1 MFEKLFV
8 KTSDLVFHTIAPY
21 AVERERF
28 LAHCGEEGFSKVA
41 LRRIAGIVVTA
52 ACDLHAHGGLE
63 VDQKRLEAAA
73 GRIEMTRRQA
83 GVRDDAREY
92 RREFLRVT
100 TRWVLFLGRLQPQA
114 PSTRPYAA
122 LLDDFERWMTEER
135 GLSRGTL
142 KGRRWHVGRF
152 LDWLHE
158 RQASVPG
165 LSPRDLDGYL
175 QHLDAQRLSRVS
187 IKIHTDAV
195 RAFIRHA
202 ERRGW
207 CAAGLADTLHGPHIY
222 RDNGLP
228 IGPSW
233 DDVNRVIQDAA
244 SDDPTDVRDRAI
256 LLLLAVYGFR
266 AGEVAALR
274 LDDVDWEHDRLTV
287 RRSKPGRSQVYPLMP
302 VVGQAIIRYLKEA
315 RPRRACRELFLKVRA
330 PIGPMTS
337 KSLYSVVAD
346 RITRLGLHVQR
357 RGPHV
362 LRHACAGHLMARGL
376 SLKEIADHLGHRSLT
391 STRVYAKVDIQGLRE
406 VAAFDL
412 GGLA

>member
-8 KTSDLVFHTIAPY
+8 KTSDLVYHTIAPY

-28 LAHCGEEGFSKVA
+28 LLHCCEEGFSKAA

-52 ACDLHAHGGLE
+52 ACDLHAHGGLDA
-63 VDQKRLEAAA
+63 DQKRLEAAA
-73 GRIEMTRRQA
+73 ARIDVIRRQA
-83 GVRDDAREY
+83 GIRDDAREY

-100 TRWVLFLGRLQPQA
+100 TRWLLFLGRLETEA
-114 PSTRPYAA
+114 PSPRPYAA
-122 LLDDFERWMTEER
+122 LLDDFERWMTDER

-142 KGRRWHVGRF
+142 KNRRWHVGRF
-152 LDWLHE
+152 LEWL
-158 RQASVPG
+158 QARRVPVPG

-175 QHLDAQRLSRVS
+175 QHLREKGLSRVS
-187 IKIHTDAV
+187 IKIHTNAV
-195 RAFIRHA
+195 RAFIRHG

-207 CAAGLADTLHGPHIY
+207 CAAGLADMLRGPHVY
-222 RDNGLP
+222 RDDGLP

-233 DDVNRVIQDAA
+233 EDVTRLIADAA
-244 SDDPTDVRDRAI
+244 SDDAMDVRDRAI
-256 LLLLAVYGFR
+256 LLLFAVYGFR

-274 LDDVDWEHDRLTV
+274 LEDVDWEHDRLTV
-287 RRSKPGRSQVYPLMP
+287 RRSKPGRAQVYPLVP

-315 RPRRACRELFLKVRA
+315 RPRCTFRELFVKIVA
-330 PIGPMTS
+330 PIGPMTAG
-337 KSLYSVVAD
+337 SLYSVVAE
-346 RITRLGLHVQR
+346 RIKRLGIHVPR

-376 SLKEIADHLGHRSLT
+376 SLKEIGDHLGHRSLT
-391 STRVYAKVDIQGLRE
+391 STRVYAKVDLQGLRE

-412 GGLA
+412 GGLI

>member
-1 MFEKLFV
+1 
-8 KTSDLVFHTIAPY
+8 
-21 AVERERF
+21 
-28 LAHCGEEGFSKVA
+28 
-41 LRRIAGIVVTA
+41 
-52 ACDLHAHGGLE
+52 
-63 VDQKRLEAAA
+63 
-73 GRIEMTRRQA
+73 MTRRQA
-83 GVRDDAREY
+83 GVPDDAREY
-92 RREFLRVT
+92 RRAFLRVT
-100 TRWVLFLGRLQPQA
+100 TRWVLFLGRLQPQ
-114 PSTRPYAA
+114 PVSPRPYAA

-142 KGRRWHVGRF
+142 KNRRWHVGRF

-158 RQASVPG
+158 RQAPVPG

-175 QHLDAQRLSRVS
+175 QHLHAKRLSRVS
-187 IKIHTDAV
+187 IKIHTNAV

-222 RDNGLP
+222 RDHGLP

-233 DDVNRVIQDAA
+233 DDVNRLIQDAA

-315 RPRRACRELFLKVRA
+315 RPRSACRELFLKILA
-330 PIGPMTS
+330 PIGPMNAG
-337 KSLYSVVAD
+337 SLYAVVAE
-346 RITRLGLHVQR
+346 RIKRLGIQVPR

-391 STRVYAKVDIQGLRE
+391 STRVYAKVDLQGLRE

>member
-1 MFEKLFV
+1 MFENLFV

-21 AVERERF
+21 AAERERF
-28 LAHCGEEGFSKVA
+28 LEHCGEEGFSKVA

-52 ACDLHAHGGLE
+52 ACDLHAHGGLN
-63 VDQKRLEAAA
+63 VDQKRLEASVA
-73 GRIEMTRRQA
+73 RIEVIRGQA
-83 GVRDDAREY
+83 GISDDARTY

-100 TRWVLFLGRLQPQA
+100 TRWLLFLGRFQPQ
-114 PSTRPYAA
+114 PPIPRPYAA

-135 GLSRGTL
+135 GLSRATL
-142 KGRRWHVGRF
+142 KTRRWNVGRF

-158 RQASVPG
+158 RHAPVPG

-175 QHLDAQRLSRVS
+175 QHLHAKRLSRVS
-187 IKIHTDAV
+187 IKSHTDAV

-202 ERRGW
+202 EWRGW
-207 CAAGLADTLHGPHIY
+207 CAAGLADTLRGPHIY
-222 RDNGLP
+222 RDHGLP
-228 IGPSW
+228 IGPTW
-233 DDVNRVIQDAA
+233 EDVNRLIEDAA
-244 SDDPTDVRDRAI
+244 SDAPTDVRDRAM
-256 LLLLAVYGFR
+256 LLLFAVYGFR

-274 LDDVDWEHDRLTV
+274 LADVDWEHDRLTV
-287 RRSKPGRSQVYPLMP
+287 RRSKPGRCQVYPLVP

-315 RPRRACRELFLKVRA
+315 RPRCARRELFLKVLA

-337 KSLYSVVAD
+337 KSLYAVVAD
-346 RITRLGLHVQR
+346 RIKRLGIQVRH

-391 STRVYAKVDIQGLRE
+391 STRVYAKVDLQGLRE